1 MLEKNI
7 IAKYDLNNYLYEQ
20 IEYFK
25 NNKKEFCEMLDIE
38 NTDDKNIEKKSVCR
52 SGLLDDKT
60 KIFTT
65 TKGEIAFCYFDVDR
79 NNYRTAK
86 NKWTINI
93 RG

>member
-38 NTDDKNIEKKSVCR
+38 NTDDEKIEQYFYNDDFESNWYYQNFLDNIDDEFKKHI
-52 SGLLDDKT
+52 DK
-60 KIFTT
+60 K
-65 TKGEIAFCYFDVDR
+65 C
-79 NNYRTAK
+79 
-86 NKWTINI
+86 
-93 RG
+93 

>member
-1 MLEKNI
+1 MLENKKAQFNI
-7 IAKYDLNNYLYEQ
+7 IYVPEKINGV
-20 IEYFK
+20 
-25 NNKKEFCEMLDIE
+25 E
-38 NTDDKNIEKKSVCR
+38 NVEKKSVCR

-60 KIFTT
+60 KVFTT

>member
-1 MLEKNI
+1 MLENKKAQFNI
-7 IAKYDLNNYLYEQ
+7 IYVPEKINGV
-20 IEYFK
+20 
-25 NNKKEFCEMLDIE
+25 E
-38 NTDDKNIEKKSVCR
+38 NTEKKSVCR

-79 NNYRTAK
+79 NNYITAK